1 LIDIHFHCLPGLDD
15 GPATWDEAVA
25 LCRAAARD
33 GATRL
38 VATPHV
44 FRGEWI
50 NDDVGTRDD
59 LVLRLNTLLEG
70 RPAILPGCEYLF
82 SREALSLLEEGQQ
95 SPLVGLNRSRYLLV
109 ELPPEVPQAAV
120 EATFHEFTIA
130 GVTPVIAHPERHA
143 AFRHE
148 PERLER
154 LVARGARCQVTAG
167 GLLGDFGERGS
178 EAVEE
183 FFRRRLVHFV
193 ASDAH
198 NLDRRPPRLAAAR
211 ERIRATWGPE
221 AEAGLFEANPE
232 ALIASEELPW
242 VPSASRGGAAGVRS
256 GAS

>member
-15 GPATWDEAVA
+15 GPANWDEAVA

-38 VATPHV
+38 IATPHV

-50 NDDVGTRDD
+50 NEDVGTRDD
-59 LVLRLNTLLEG
+59 LVLRLNTLLGG

-82 SREALSLLEEGQQ
+82 SREALALLDHGKDG
-95 SPLVGLNRSRYLLV
+95 PLVGLNRSRYLLV
-109 ELPPEVPQAAV
+109 EIPPEVPQSAV

-130 GVTPVIAHPERHA
+130 GVTPVIAHPERHVG
-143 AFRHE
+143 FRRE

-167 GLLGDFGERGS
+167 GLLGDFGERTA
-178 EAVEE
+178 EAVHD
-183 FFRRRLVHFV
+183 FFRRRLIHFV

-198 NLDRRPPRLAAAR
+198 NLDRRPPRLSAAR
-211 ERIRATWGPE
+211 ERVRASWG
-221 AEAGLFEANPE
+221 AEADAGIFEANPE
-232 ALIASEELPW
+232 ALIASEPLPW
-242 VPSASRGGAAGVRS
+242 VPSGSRAAGAVER
-256 GAS
+256 